1 MIIIGITG
9 TLGAGKGT
17 IVDYLVKEKG
27 FVHYS
32 VRAYITEECQ
42 RRGLEVNRDTLTMV
56 GNDLRAAHCPSYI
69 TDQLFERAKAEG
81 KNAVIE
87 SVRTPG
93 EIHSL
98 REKGEFYLF
107 AVDADRKIRYDR
119 IYLRGSETDHIDFD
133 TFVANEEREMT
144 ATDPNKQNLGACI
157 KEADFVFMNDGTIP
171 ELHQQVEKVLTQLHV
186 RPSWDDYF
194 LNLADTV
201 SERATCN
208 RGRSGCVIVKDKQIL
223 VTGYVGS
230 PKGLP
235 HCDDVGHLFR
245 KVIHED
251 GSVTQHC
258 VRTVHAEQNAIC
270 QAARR
275 GIALDGSTLYC
286 RMTPCR
292 TCAML
297 IINCGIVR
305 VVCERRYHDGA
316 ETEEMFKQVG
326 IELVYKYDEVQQY
339 EGQRCDNTDP
349 YLPTEQSAIAPQSP
363 SKTPPKKAGLMP
375 WAIRPTALPHHPR

>member
-17 IVDYLVKEKG
+17 IVDYLIKEKG

-32 VRAYITEECQ
+32 VRAFITEEIVK
-42 RRGLEVNRDTLTMV
+42 RGQEVNRDTLTAM
-56 GNDLRAAHCPSYI
+56 GNELRAAHTPSYI
-69 TDQLFERAKAEG
+69 TDQLYERAKAEG

-93 EIHSL
+93 EIASL
-98 REKGEFYLF
+98 RQKGEFYLF

-119 IYLRGSETDHIDFD
+119 IYLRGSETDHVSFE

-157 KEADFVFMNDGTIP
+157 KQADFVFMNDGSIA

-297 IINCGIVR
+297 IINCGIKR
-305 VVCERRYHDGA
+305 VVCE
-316 ETEEMFKQVG
+316 
-326 IELVYKYDEVQQY
+326 YKYHCGQESEELFRQAGIKLDFFHDEVMQY
-339 EGQRCDNTDP
+339 ENQ
-349 YLPTEQSAIAPQSP
+349 
-363 SKTPPKKAGLMP
+363 
-375 WAIRPTALPHHPR
+375 